1 MSHTDLKQQ
10 LENKIQALRGNGGY
24 AWLHIQ
30 QIQQAIIDLDQG
42 KDVSYKLDKLLG
54 A

>member
-1 MSHTDLKQQ
+1 MPNTNLKQQ
-10 LENKIQALRGNGGY
+10 LDNKIQALRGTGGY

-30 QIQQAIIDLDQG
+30 QIQQAIVDLDQG
-42 KDVSYKLDKLLG
+42 KDLSYKLDKLLG